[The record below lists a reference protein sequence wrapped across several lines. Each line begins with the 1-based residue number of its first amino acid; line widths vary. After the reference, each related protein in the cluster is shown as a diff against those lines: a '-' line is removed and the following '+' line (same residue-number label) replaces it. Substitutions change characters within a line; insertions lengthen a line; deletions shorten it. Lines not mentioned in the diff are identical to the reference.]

1 MISVYKLK
9 PKFQKLLQPLL
20 LLLKRIGVSPNHI
33 TVFTIIFSIIIGY
46 ILFLGIQDRFWFLI
60 VAVGLLLRMML
71 NALDGMMAKQFNL
84 QSKLGEIL
92 NEIGDVISDIAIYFP
107 FIYFESIKS
116 EYVIIF
122 IFLSIINEFCGV
134 LAKLISGTRRYD
146 GPMGKS
152 DRAFLVGVI
161 CIIMYFTDSILIYL
175 DYVFIIS
182 IFLMLMSSYLR
193 LTKSL
198 KNG

>member
-1 MISVYKLK
+1 MISIYKLK

-33 TVFTIIFSIIIGY
+33 TVFTIFFSLLIGY
-46 ILFLGIQDRFWFLI
+46 ILFLAIDNSFWFI
-60 VAVGLLLRMML
+60 VVALGLLIRMML
-71 NALDGMMAKQFNL
+71 NALDGMMANQFNL

-107 FIYFESIKS
+107 FLYFEAIKS
-116 EYVIIF
+116 EYVILF

-134 LAKLISGTRRYD
+134 LAKLISGSRRYD

-152 DRAFLVGVI
+152 DRAFLVGII
-161 CIIMYFTDSILIYL
+161 CIVLFFTDSILIYL
-175 DYVFIIS
+175 DYVLIIA
-182 IFLMLMSSYLR
+182 IFLILISSYFR
-193 LTKSL
+193 ITKAL
-198 KNG
+198 KNE

>member
-1 MISVYKLK
+1 MISIYKLK

-33 TVFTIIFSIIIGY
+33 TVFTIFFSLLIGY
-46 ILFLGIQDRFWFLI
+46 ILFLGIYNSFWFI
-60 VAVGLLLRMML
+60 VVALGLLIRMML
-71 NALDGMMAKQFNL
+71 NALDGMMANQFNL

-107 FIYFESIKS
+107 FLYFEAIKS
-116 EYVIIF
+116 EYVILF

-134 LAKLISGTRRYD
+134 LAKLISGSRRYD

-152 DRAFLVGVI
+152 DRAFLVGII
-161 CIIMYFTDSILIYL
+161 CIVLFFTDSILIYL
-175 DYVFIIS
+175 DYVFIIA
-182 IFLMLMSSYLR
+182 IFLILISSYFR
-193 LTKSL
+193 ITKAL
-198 KNG
+198 KNE

>member
-1 MISVYKLK
+1 MISIYKLK

-33 TVFTIIFSIIIGY
+33 TVFTIFFSLLIGY
-46 ILFLGIQDRFWFLI
+46 ILFLGINNSFWFII
-60 VAVGLLLRMML
+60 VALGLLIRMML
-71 NALDGMMAKQFNL
+71 NALDGMMANQFNL

-107 FIYFESIKS
+107 FLYFEAIKS
-116 EYVIIF
+116 EYVILF

-134 LAKLISGTRRYD
+134 LAKLISGSRRYD

-152 DRAFLVGVI
+152 DRAFLVGII
-161 CIIMYFTDSILIYL
+161 CIVLFFTDSILIYMN
-175 DYVFIIS
+175 YVFIIA
-182 IFLMLMSSYLR
+182 IFLILISSYFR
-193 LTKSL
+193 ITKAL
-198 KNG
+198 KNE

>member
-1 MISVYKLK
+1 MISIYKLK

-33 TVFTIIFSIIIGY
+33 TVFTIFFSLLIGY
-46 ILFLGIQDRFWFLI
+46 ILFLAIDNSFWFI
-60 VAVGLLLRMML
+60 VVALGLLIRMML
-71 NALDGMMAKQFNL
+71 NALDGMMANQFNL

-107 FIYFESIKS
+107 FLYFEAIKS
-116 EYVIIF
+116 EYVILF

-134 LAKLISGTRRYD
+134 LAKLISGSRRYD

-152 DRAFLVGVI
+152 DRAFLVGII
-161 CIIMYFTDSILIYL
+161 CIVLFFTDSILVYL
-175 DYVFIIS
+175 DYVFIIA
-182 IFLMLMSSYLR
+182 IFLILISSYFR
-193 LTKSL
+193 ITKAL
-198 KNG
+198 KNE

>member
-20 LLLKRIGVSPNHI
+20 LLLKRMGVSPNHI
-33 TVFTIIFSIIIGY
+33 TVFTIVFSIIIGY

-60 VAVGLLLRMML
+60 VAVGLFLRMML

-92 NEIGDVISDIAIYFP
+92 NEIGDVISDIAIYLP

-161 CIIMYFTDSILIYL
+161 CIIIYFTDSILIYL

>member
-20 LLLKRIGVSPNHI
+20 LLLKRMGVSPNHI

-60 VAVGLLLRMML
+60 VAVGLFLRMML

-152 DRAFLVGVI
+152 DRAFLVGI
-161 CIIMYFTDSILIYL
+161 MCIIMYFTDSILIYL

-182 IFLMLMSSYLR
+182 IFLVLMSSYLR
-193 LTKSL
+193 ITKSL

>member
-20 LLLKRIGVSPNHI
+20 LLLKRMGVSPNHI

-60 VAVGLLLRMML
+60 VSVGLLLRMML

-161 CIIMYFTDSILIYL
+161 CIIIYFTDSILIYL

>member
-9 PKFQKLLQPLL
+9 PKFQKLLQPILL
-20 LLLKRIGVSPNHI
+20 FLRRVGISPNHI
-33 TVFTIIFSIIIGY
+33 TVFTIFFSLMIGY
-46 ILFLGIQDRFWFLI
+46 VLFLGIEDSFWFLI
-60 VAVGLLLRMML
+60 VALGLLLRMMF
-71 NALDGMMAKQFNL
+71 NALDGMMAKQFKL
-84 QSKLGEIL
+84 ESKLGEIL

-107 FIYFESIKS
+107 FIYFEPVKS

-134 LAKLISGTRRYD
+134 LAKIISGTRRYD

-161 CIIMYFTDSILIYL
+161 CIILYFTDSILIYL
-175 DYVFIIS
+175 DYVFIIA

-198 KNG
+198 KNE

>member
-20 LLLKRIGVSPNHI
+20 LLLKRMGVSPNHI

-161 CIIMYFTDSILIYL
+161 CIIIYFTDSILIYL

>member
-1 MISVYKLK
+1 MISIYKLK

-33 TVFTIIFSIIIGY
+33 TVFTIFFSLLIGY
-46 ILFLGIQDRFWFLI
+46 ILFLAIDNSFWFI
-60 VAVGLLLRMML
+60 VVALGLLIRMML
-71 NALDGMMAKQFNL
+71 NALDGMMANQFNL

-107 FIYFESIKS
+107 FLYFEAIKS
-116 EYVIIF
+116 EYVILF

-134 LAKLISGTRRYD
+134 LAKLISGSRRYD

-152 DRAFLVGVI
+152 DRAFLVGII
-161 CIIMYFTDSILIYL
+161 CIVLFFTDSILIYL
-175 DYVFIIS
+175 NYVFIIA
-182 IFLMLMSSYLR
+182 IFLILISSYFR
-193 LTKSL
+193 ITKAL
-198 KNG
+198 KNE

>member
-20 LLLKRIGVSPNHI
+20 LLLKRMGVSPNHI
-33 TVFTIIFSIIIGY
+33 TVFTIVFSIIIGY

-60 VAVGLLLRMML
+60 VALGLLLRMML

-161 CIIMYFTDSILIYL
+161 CIIIYFTDSILIYL